1 MAYQYPMSPPYI
13 ENKKCLH
20 QKIKEPKIFKKK
32 SEFNLLYMFGS
43 LCSFTAFSSLFPF
56 SFFLFLFNTPNG
68 FSFFVF
74 MFSGTNL
81 NFKERERERAKK
93 EGYGKSILTSAHVTL
108 PISTI
113 FKLASVH
120 VINLMELLF
129 DSPNYFAK

>member
-81 NFKERERERAKK
+81 NFKEREREREQKK
-93 EGYGKSILTSAHVTL
+93 KV
-108 PISTI
+108 
-113 FKLASVH
+113 
-120 VINLMELLF
+120 MESLSLQMHT
-129 DSPNYFAK
+129 